1 MRPASAPSLKP
12 NRHKNMH
19 HKKSSSNRQKNRS
32 TSRYGNAY
40 TSFTNSMLA
49 QRKFNELQST
59 GKFMTYNEMIKSV
72 QKYSDTVD
80 KKLRREKISTPAII
94 IKTNNN
100 NKNNTLR
107 NEFTP
112 EYNNNYNNSHHNTS
126 NKANKQKSIKRKKTI
141 GKINN
146 NLI

>member
-72 QKYSDTVD
+72 QKYSVINRNCEIHILTT
-80 KKLRREKISTPAII
+80 KITTGFA
-94 IKTNNN
+94 
-100 NKNNTLR
+100 L
-107 NEFTP
+107 
-112 EYNNNYNNSHHNTS
+112 
-126 NKANKQKSIKRKKTI
+126 
-141 GKINN
+141 
-146 NLI
+146 

>member
-49 QRKFNELQST
+49 QRKFNELQSEICN
-59 GKFMTYNEMIKSV
+59 Y
-72 QKYSDTVD
+72 
-80 KKLRREKISTPAII
+80 
-94 IKTNNN
+94 
-100 NKNNTLR
+100 
-107 NEFTP
+107 EFT
-112 EYNNNYNNSHHNTS
+112 S
-126 NKANKQKSIKRKKTI
+126 NVAIWNFGSTNKCLTKF
-141 GKINN
+141 
-146 NLI
+146 